1 MQKLSVKNILRVLA
15 VLIFVVGAFVGY
27 DAGNQ
32 MFTVDGVVTYRFVVI
47 DAVVAWFFAFA
58 RGMLFWG
65 IAKIIDLLEQK

>member
-32 MFTVDGVVTYRFVVI
+32 MFTVDGSVTYRFVVI
-47 DAVVAWFFAFA
+47 DAVVTWFFAFA
-58 RGMLFWG
+58 GGLLFWG